1 MDFKNLMDRAKDAA
15 AAAANKAQEAAT
27 ALAPTPPPSAAA
39 ETPAPEIAPPEEV
52 ADGEQAV
59 VVVTTTT
66 EQTVVTTAPAKSF
79 SAIASEKITQIS
91 QAGSDKIQEL
101 VGSFQKAL
109 PALKSAGYE
118 ITEFEVELGV
128 TPKLIPHFKHAP
140 KSAEDVEAA
149 KEMLKDNKL
158 GQILLGALLKA
169 GDVHKQIK
177 VAGFGFSH
185 IEIEMGLI
193 PSVRLQY
200 KRD

>member
-15 AAAANKAQEAAT
+15 TAAANKASEAAASLTTT
-27 ALAPTPPPSAAA
+27 APQPQS
-39 ETPAPEIAPPEEV
+39 PALEAAPPEEPP
-52 ADGEQAV
+52 AEGEQAV

-79 SAIASEKITQIS
+79 GALASEKITQIS

-140 KSAEDVEAA
+140 KSAEDIEAA

-200 KRD
+200 KKD